1 MKTGYSI
8 FSTDFIDD
16 NTGWLFAIESETF
29 NVAVFQTT
37 DKGEHWELKT
47 SDNSLFNFI
56 DNDFVNST
64 DGWACNGWI
73 YHTPDAGKTWE
84 VQYQPSPTP
93 NELHALSMIDESTGW
108 CVGDIG
114 TILKTTDGN
123 TWENNYTDFSDDL
136 YDIFFINQQTGWIT
150 GENGLILKTVDGG
163 ENWLSQESNT
173 TETLKNVVFCDEDT
187 GWATGSSIILHTT
200 DGGETW
206 LEQNT
211 ISSGNII
218 KIALADAQKAWL
230 ITYSPAKIY
239 YTSDGGN
246 TWTEYNGNFD
256 TGYGYLAVRKEIS
269 SYFPAVDVSAQMDMA
284 RYLGVPQLFF
294 TVGGYAGLVPA
305 GDVNIGYKGE
315 EKEAFA
321 GLYLSLYG
329 GIMRKRYFGRFAFFV
344 EPRYE
349 YQNFGFWGKFEG
361 GAGDSRAW

>member
-1 MKTGYSI
+1 
-8 FSTDFIDD
+8 
-16 NTGWLFAIESETF
+16 
-29 NVAVFQTT
+29 
-37 DKGEHWELKT
+37 
-47 SDNSLFNFI
+47 
-56 DNDFVNST
+56 
-64 DGWACNGWI
+64 
-73 YHTPDAGKTWE
+73 
-84 VQYQPSPTP
+84 
-93 NELHALSMIDESTGW
+93 MIDESTGW

-256 TGYGYLAVRKEIS
+256 TGYNDI
-269 SYFPAVDVSAQMDMA
+269 YFTSENN
-284 RYLGVPQLFF
+284 GWI
-294 TVGGYAGLVPA
+294 VGGGALILNTDNCGGIVGVNDFENNKSISTISNFPNPFKKNTTISYNVSIPAIVRVTVYNSLGEKITTLANNFQLPGNYSVVWDGTGLPA
-305 GDVNIGYKGE
+305 GIYYCKVDNEINTFMVKM
-315 EKEAFA
+315 
-321 GLYLSLYG
+321 LL
-329 GIMRKRYFGRFAFFV
+329 V
-344 EPRYE
+344 E
-349 YQNFGFWGKFEG
+349 
-361 GAGDSRAW
+361 